1 MRTLQNSLKTGSATV
16 ILFIIGL
23 LTSVRTWA
31 QDKAIDVDINTN
43 SGGGDA
49 WYGQWWIWVVG
60 IALFVIILVAIVSA
74 SKKT

>member
-16 ILFIIGL
+16 ILFLIGL
-23 LTSVRTWA
+23 LTSARAWA
-31 QDKAIDVDINTN
+31 QDKAIDINVDTD
-43 SGGGDA
+43 GGGGA
-49 WYGQWWIWVVG
+49 WYGHWWVWVVG

>member
-31 QDKAIDVDINTN
+31 QDKAIDVNVNT
-43 SGGGDA
+43 GGGDA
-49 WYGQWWIWVVG
+49 WYGQWWVWVVG